1 VWRTVEQDLA
11 ISLNHS
17 SVELQPDSENVGLDS
32 YSGKGLAPSST
43 RSFKP
48 IDLLKRAFSFPAM
61 LSALLV
67 SRVFWAKHGF
77 DVDTDFWWHLKVG
90 EDLLATHHWPTT
102 DPYSFTAPGHPW
114 IAAEW
119 LGDVLFASVERAGG
133 LPALDGLLITL
144 SAVTILA
151 LYSLC
156 ILRTK
161 NSKASFLATAII
173 TILAIPVF
181 NFRPQ
186 MIGLL
191 FLILTLIALELF
203 RDGKPAALWFLPVVF
218 VIWVNTHGSWILGF
232 VVLLAYWVSGLKEIS
247 LGSVEMR
254 AWRPDQRQRLS
265 LIFLLCVAVL
275 PITPYG
281 TELAPYPFVVGSS
294 SFPVNLA
301 SINEWQPMPFNLF
314 GAKLFLALIFLFFAA
329 QLVYRTTWKFEDL
342 ALFFL
347 GTVMACLHVRFILVF
362 IPFFAPIFATLL
374 ARWVPVYEREKDRY
388 WINAI
393 LMTTLLIAMIHYFPS
408 KAEIENN
415 ISRTY
420 PSGAVEY
427 MRSHPMPD
435 RILNS
440 YGFGGYL
447 IWSGARTKI
456 FIDGRGEFYEIAG
469 VFADFM
475 HIGLLK
481 PGALSVLRNYQVQ
494 ACLLDRGSPLEVF
507 LTALPEWKTVYSD
520 NVSTLLVRQEVALGP
535 VYTLTASEKPSAPV
549 LEVPRKP

>member
-1 VWRTVEQDLA
+1 VCRTVEQDLT

-17 SVELQPDSENVGLDS
+17 SVEVQPDSENVGLDS
-32 YSGKGLAPSST
+32 FSGVGLAPSSA

-67 SRVFWAKHGF
+67 SGVFWAKHGF

-90 EDLLATHHWPTT
+90 EDLLATHRWPTT

-144 SAVTILA
+144 SAITILA
-151 LYSLC
+151 LHSLC

-161 NSKASFLATAII
+161 NSKASFLASAIV

-203 RDGKPAALWFLPVVF
+203 RHGKPAALWFLPVVF
-218 VIWVNTHGSWILGF
+218 LIWMNTHGSWILGF

-247 LGSVEMR
+247 FGSVEMR
-254 AWRPDQRQRLS
+254 AWRQDQRRRLS

-281 TELAPYPFVVGSS
+281 TELAPYPFVVSS

-329 QLVYRTTWKFEDL
+329 QLVYRATWKFEDL

-374 ARWVPVYEREKDRY
+374 ARWVPRYEREKDRY

-393 LMTTLLIAMIHYFPS
+393 LMATLLTAMIHYFPS

-415 ISRTY
+415 ISRNY

-427 MRSHPMPD
+427 MRTHPMPD

-456 FIDGRGEFYEIAG
+456 FIDGRGELYEIAG

-494 ACLLDRGSPLEVF
+494 ACLLDRGAPLAVF

-535 VYTLTASEKPSAPV
+535 AYNLTASEKPSEPV
-549 LEVPRKP
+549 LEVPRKQ

>member
-1 VWRTVEQDLA
+1 VGV
-11 ISLNHS
+11 
-17 SVELQPDSENVGLDS
+17 QPDTVNAGLDS
-32 YSGKGLAPSST
+32 YPGAGPALSGA

-61 LSALLV
+61 LGGLLV
-67 SRVFWAKHGF
+67 AMVFWAKHNF

-90 EDLLATHHWPTT
+90 EDLLARHHWPTT

-114 IAAEW
+114 MAVEW

-133 LPALDGLLITL
+133 LPALDWLLISL

-151 LYSLC
+151 LYCLC

-203 RDGKPAALWFLPVVF
+203 RHGKPAALWFLPVVF

-232 VVLLAYWVSGLKEIS
+232 VVLSANWVSGLKEMS
-247 LGSVEMR
+247 LGSIEMR

-265 LIFLLCVAVL
+265 MIFLLCVSVL

-281 TELAPYPFVVGSS
+281 IELAPYPFLVGSS

-301 SINEWQPMPFNLF
+301 SINEWQPMPFNLL

-374 ARWVPVYEREKDRY
+374 DRWVPGYEREKDRY

-393 LMTTLLIAMIHYFPS
+393 LMTSLLLAMIHYFPS
-408 KAEIENN
+408 KAQIENN
-415 ISRTY
+415 ISLKY
-420 PSGAVEY
+420 PSGAVAY

-447 IWSGARTKI
+447 IWSGARSKV
-456 FIDGRGEFYEIAG
+456 FIDGRGDFYEVAG
-469 VFADFM
+469 VFADYM

-494 ACLLDRGSPLEVF
+494 ACLLDRGSPLDVF
-507 LTALPEWKTVYSD
+507 LGALPEWKTVYKD
-520 NVSTLLVRQEVALGP
+520 NVSVLLVRENLP
-535 VYTLTASEKPSAPV
+535 VVDVSKSAREDSV
-549 LEVPRKP
+549 EAHLQ